1 MNQLY
6 KFIYALNNPETF
18 IWKQN
23 LEKVKEYIIT
33 HKECPS
39 IGRNRLL
46 AKYGVEHPFQNSLYR
61 DPETKKLEN
70 WVRQQ
75 KKHYIYNSDF
85 IINTNAEIKHLW
97 ESTINDPIYK
107 PHLCFDKVE
116 KWKYT
121 LEKLK
126 EFIRSTRELP
136 NNQNMNPETKK
147 LAIWM
152 ERQMQNYKNKK
163 GLMKTREIKR
173 LWEEF
178 NKNCCNFYQ

>member
-6 KFIYALNNPETF
+6 EFIYALNYSETF

-23 LEKVKEYIIT
+23 LEKVKEYIFT

-46 AKYGVEHPFQNSLYR
+46 AKYGSEYPIIQHSLYR
-61 DPETKKLEN
+61 DPETKKLGN

-75 KKHYIYNSDF
+75 KIHYKNKNCGC
-85 IINTNAEIKHLW
+85 IINTKPEIRHLW

-107 PHLCFDKVE
+107 PHLYFNKVQ
-116 KWKYT
+116 KWKHA
-121 LEKLK
+121 LEKVK
-126 EFIRSTRELP
+126 EFIRETGELP
-136 NNQNMNPETKK
+136 TNQNMNPETKK
-147 LAIWM
+147 LAIWIQHQT
-152 ERQMQNYKNKK
+152 RNYRNKK
-163 GLMKTREIKR
+163 QFIMKTPEIKR

-178 NKNCCNFYQ
+178 VN